1 MNTVAENKSKSKS
14 VIEVLEY
21 CKDQHLPARL
31 VGRWIWLRFDEKPS
45 IEVRQSLKDMGF
57 RWSHRRQ
64 QWANNCGRPT
74 KPARNYA
81 PWDKYQTVG
90 LDEAISRTAVAI

>member
-1 MNTVAENKSKSKS
+1 MATLTEHKSKVKSKS

-21 CKDQHLPARL
+21 CKEQGLPARL
-31 VGRWIWLRFDEKPS
+31 VGRWVWIKFAEKPNAE
-45 IEVRQSLKDMGF
+45 IRQGLKSMGF

-74 KPARNYA
+74 KPAMNYA
-81 PWDKYQTVG
+81 PWQKYQTVG
-90 LDEAISRTAVAI
+90 IDEAIGMAVA